1 MSSVITDTSDQETAE
16 GLATLATRL
25 TDHAAR
31 LQEISALLSRGEHSQ
46 VLYWA
51 QNEIIEGVVGDLIA
65 FHGDDKIEFGLQIK
79 ALIDRD

>member
-1 MSSVITDTSDQETAE
+1 MSTIVLDTTDTLTAKALKN
-16 GLATLATRL
+16 LADKL

-31 LQEISALLSRGEHSQ
+31 LQEISGLLARGEHSQ

-51 QNEIIEGVVGDLIA
+51 QNEIIEGVVGDLIH
-65 FHGDDKIEFGLQIK
+65 FHGDDAVEFGLQLK